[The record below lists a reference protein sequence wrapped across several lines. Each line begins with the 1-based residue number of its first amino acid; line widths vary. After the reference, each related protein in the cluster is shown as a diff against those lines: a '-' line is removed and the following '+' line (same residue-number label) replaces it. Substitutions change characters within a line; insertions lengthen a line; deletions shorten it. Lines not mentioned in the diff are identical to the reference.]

1 MNLDMELKR
10 YAFAF
15 TNFAINNIEEKWL
28 EGTNSI
34 ILFGSVAQ
42 NRASEDSDVDIFFD
56 VAMPKSRINELR
68 RVLLKIKEEFILTS
82 EALKF
87 KSKRIYNEINFTI
100 GNLAEWP
107 EMKKSISAGGLIIY
121 GKYSGVFHRGDIR
134 HYMIFFWESIGRNRG
149 AFLNKLYGYTVKKKR
164 YKGFLDGCGIKIGKS
179 AVLIPAERKDAFITI
194 LQKYDVEY
202 KLLEVY
208 ME

>member
-1 MNLDMELKR
+1 MNLSAELKK

-15 TNFAINNIEEKWL
+15 ASFTINNIEEKWL
-28 EGTNSI
+28 EDTNSI

-56 VAMPKSRINELR
+56 VKMPKSRIDELR

-82 EALKF
+82 EALRF
-87 KSKRIYNEINFTI
+87 KSKRLYNEINFTV

-121 GKYSGVFHRGDIR
+121 GKYSGVFHRGGMR
-134 HYMIFFWESIGRNRG
+134 HCMIFFWESIGRNRG

-164 YKGFLDGCGIKIGKS
+164 YRGFLEGCGIKIGKS
-179 AVLIPAERKDAFITI
+179 AVLIPAERKDEFIAI
-194 LQKYDVEY
+194 LQKYSVEY
-202 KLLEVY
+202 KILEVY